1 MDEIDKVLKERGETY
16 GDAHEQF
23 EMWESMCLIW
33 SEYYRC
39 NRTRSLD
46 PDFDNSISK
55 RRSWLAKEKR
65 GEDVILDKTSRFVGR
80 GELFGFDAFSGL
92 MRMAILK
99 LVRIAVNPEHKD
111 SWLDLYGYLRLAEKE
126 IFDDEQ
132 K

>member
-1 MDEIDKVLKERGETY
+1 MDKIEKLLRERGKTY

-46 PDFDNSISK
+46 PDFDDYGK
-55 RRSWLAKEKR
+55 PRFKR
-65 GEDVILDKTSRFVGR
+65 GD
-80 GELFGFDAFSGL
+80 LFGFDAFSGL

-111 SWLDLYGYLRLAEKE
+111 SWLDLYGYLKLAEKE
-126 IFDDEQ
+126 IFKDG
-132 K
+132 KS